1 MTTKSSQ
8 DCSVAIGVNC
18 FIRHNYHDHATV
30 TMYSHLMSRASK
42 IIVNDNSISRT
53 DKNRVNS
60 VENGR
65 KHSGKGFMIR
75 FPTKL
80 HMVLSIAENDGF
92 DDIVSWQAHGRC
104 FFVRKPREFV
114 DKILSSYFGQSKIAS
129 FQRQLSMYG
138 FLRLTQGPDRG
149 CYYHELFLK
158 HKLYLCQDITRTG
171 VNGNVV
177 KRRVDP
183 KTEPDFYS
191 MPFVAPDPELPE
203 YLLRFIKKEEPN
215 EPNNGE
221 GSSNITF

>member
-1 MTTKSSQ
+1 
-8 DCSVAIGVNC
+8 
-18 FIRHNYHDHATV
+18 
-30 TMYSHLMSRASK
+30 
-42 IIVNDNSISRT
+42 
-53 DKNRVNS
+53 
-60 VENGR
+60 
-65 KHSGKGFMIR
+65 MIR
-75 FPTKL
+75 FPTEL

-104 FFVRKPREFV
+104 FSVRKKQEFV